1 MKKQLLDFDCDYN
14 FMLFAISCTDP
25 DYKFCVQ
32 LNQSL
37 NLQLEKEFPLKLT
50 DIQFEDDFLFSFFS
64 YLNDESQV
72 VYQLITNKSYNL
84 VKEKST
90 SFSISQ
96 PGLFDAEPSSI
107 SGKINYFLAELLSY
121 DYLFVVRTPYNIKI
135 AKTIEYAINSVAN
148 VFKVDYIEVNDLKS
162 KDNLIWE

>member
-1 MKKQLLDFDCDYN
+1 
-14 FMLFAISCTDP
+14 
-25 DYKFCVQ
+25 
-32 LNQSL
+32 
-37 NLQLEKEFPLKLT
+37 
-50 DIQFEDDFLFSFFS
+50 
-64 YLNDESQV
+64 
-72 VYQLITNKSYNL
+72 

-121 DYLFVVRTPYNIKI
+121 DYLFVVRTPYNVKI